1 MKYSNIICGEFISRP
16 NRFCA
21 IVNIDGVQ
29 TVCHVKNTGRCK
41 EILVPGCKVYLE
53 ESSNT
58 SRKTKYDVVALEK
71 GKRIINIDS
80 FAPNL
85 AIGEWLTGGGL
96 FKNPVLVKSECSYKS
111 SRFDFFVKAENKE
124 IFIEVKGV
132 TLENNGVVMFPDAP
146 TQRGVKHLKE
156 LMECVKDGYEAYV
169 IFVVQMKDVLYF
181 TPNREMHK
189 EFADALIV
197 CRDNG
202 VNVRCVDCNVTRDG
216 MEIRDKVKI
225 VFGDEKQ

>member
-21 IVNIDGVQ
+21 IVNIDGTQ
-29 TVCHVKNTGRCK
+29 ILCHVKNTGRCK

-53 ESSNT
+53 ESSNPN
-58 SRKTKYDVVALEK
+58 RKTKYDVVALKK
-71 GKRIINIDS
+71 GGRLINIDS
-80 FAPNL
+80 FAPNV
-85 AIGEWLTGGGL
+85 AVGEWLTGGGL
-96 FKNPVLVKSECSYKS
+96 FKNPSLVKSECSFKN

-156 LMECVKDGYEAYV
+156 LMECVKDGYEAYI
-169 IFVVQMKDVLYF
+169 IFVVQMTDVKYF
-181 TPNREMHK
+181 TPNGETHR
-189 EFADALIV
+189 EFADVLRQ
-197 CRDNG
+197 CQKNG
-202 VNVRCVDCNVTRDG
+202 VNILCFDCEVTPQTMKIGKQVEVRL
-216 MEIRDKVKI
+216 
-225 VFGDEKQ
+225 

>member
-156 LMECVKDGYEAYV
+156 LMECVKDGYEAYI
-169 IFVVQMKDVLYF
+169 IFVVQMTDVKYF
-181 TPNREMHK
+181 TPNEETHK
-189 EFADALIV
+189 EFADVLRQ
-197 CRDNG
+197 CHKNG
-202 VNVRCVDCNVTRDG
+202 VNILCFDCQVTPQTMKIGKQVEVRL
-216 MEIRDKVKI
+216 
-225 VFGDEKQ
+225 